1 MFRILHT
8 SDLHIGKRLHQE
20 ELKEDHNLFFNWL
33 VDYIKLNDI
42 NALVVSGDVFDVAN
56 PSSEARRMYYDLLR
70 ELMLV
75 KCKLII
81 TAGNHDSPAT
91 LEAPRELLKQLD
103 IHVRGSYNAEPAD
116 FLIPIKDHK
125 GKTILVV
132 AAIPYLRD
140 SDIRKYQSDESYED
154 RNEALKN
161 GIAEVFREASRSCME
176 LFPGIPAIA
185 MGHLYIQGGSLSES
199 EREIQIGN
207 LAGLETNRLN
217 DYFTYYALGHL
228 HCPQSLGTEKK
239 LCYSGSPIQ
248 LSFSERENKNRIML
262 LTLDHGSLNIQ
273 SIPVPVNRKLIK
285 IKGNVSEIKSK
296 LNNYTSGQNP
306 LIDFIEIEA
315 VEDDNNPSKILEL
328 EELVDNFKH
337 PSARILKH
345 RISATAKITSI
356 SDIYE
361 ENQNLTELNPLD
373 VFIKRIEL
381 EVMEPGTKEKL
392 IEAFRELIEET
403 EQNTGGI

>member
-20 ELKEDHNLFFNWL
+20 ELKEDHRLFFNWL
-33 VDYIKLNDI
+33 VDYIKHNDI
-42 NALVVSGDVFDVAN
+42 NALVVAGDVFDVAN

-81 TAGNHDSPAT
+81 TGGNHDSPAT

-103 IHVRGSYNAEPAD
+103 IHVRGSYNADTND
-116 FLIPIKDHK
+116 FLIPIQDHK
-125 GKTILVV
+125 GETILVV

-161 GIAEVFREASRSCME
+161 GIAEVFREASQACKD

-185 MGHLYIQGGSLSES
+185 MGHLFIQGGSLSES

-217 DYFTYYALGHL
+217 DYFSYYA
-228 HCPQSLGTEKK
+228 
-239 LCYSGSPIQ
+239 
-248 LSFSERENKNRIML
+248 
-262 LTLDHGSLNIQ
+262 
-273 SIPVPVNRKLIK
+273 
-285 IKGNVSEIKSK
+285 
-296 LNNYTSGQNP
+296 
-306 LIDFIEIEA
+306 
-315 VEDDNNPSKILEL
+315 
-328 EELVDNFKH
+328 
-337 PSARILKH
+337 
-345 RISATAKITSI
+345 
-356 SDIYE
+356 
-361 ENQNLTELNPLD
+361 
-373 VFIKRIEL
+373 
-381 EVMEPGTKEKL
+381 
-392 IEAFRELIEET
+392 
-403 EQNTGGI
+403 